1 VRARALGIFL
11 LGAAGACAGCTLVND
26 IDVCE
31 RPGLPEHEVNRRTEG
46 DQFLHS
52 PRALA
57 AMPFGG
63 ALAVFVSEVSAT
75 DPDRTEVRGTVIGAE
90 GTPLRTCDQ
99 DHELTYAAVD
109 PSGPAEQLR
118 LGPSVAGPA
127 TDDAAG
133 LIVYTEQ
140 QDDGRWD
147 VLGRFVS
154 GTGCPYQ
161 GLGSFNISLGGSEHL
176 ANWASVVSLG
186 ANDFLVLWTT
196 SPSDPASLDYRL
208 RARVVHADP
217 LGPQFLPTVRSAVGD
232 PVEFVPPGSTIA
244 YAAAV
249 VVAPGRVMVTW
260 LANATAGPIV
270 WAAVVDDRLEE
281 VVAPFVVAMGHPG
294 LPPRAGLDMAFDG
307 EQVLVVWVARDGR
320 DVPTVWGRFL
330 TPDGDFL
337 RAPQA
342 PTGGAFAVG
351 RGGGIS
357 QGRPTV
363 ASVPGGGF
371 LVAWEELGAEG
382 SDTGAIGARAFDAQ
396 GGARFNNRACDRDA
410 FTLHGPLEGPQRL
423 PSLARLPGG
432 SLAAAWTDGGFN
444 GPDRSSRSIRGV
456 VLSPRDLF
464 PIE

>member
-1 VRARALGIFL
+1 
-11 LGAAGACAGCTLVND
+11 
-26 IDVCE
+26 
-31 RPGLPEHEVNRRTEG
+31 
-46 DQFLHS
+46 
-52 PRALA
+52 
-57 AMPFGG
+57 MPFGG

-75 DPDRTEVRGTVIGAE
+75 DPDRTEIRGTLVGAE

-109 PSGPAEQLR
+109 ASGPAEQLR
-118 LGPSVAGPA
+118 LGPAVAAP
-127 TDDAAG
+127 TSDDAAG

-161 GLGSFNISLGGSEHL
+161 GLGSFNISLGGPEHL
-176 ANWASVVSLG
+176 ANWGSVVSLG
-186 ANDFLVLWTT
+186 GNDFFVLWTT
-196 SPSDPASLDYRL
+196 SPSDPTSLDYRL

-217 LGPQFLPTVRSAVGD
+217 LGPQFLPTVRSAAGD
-232 PVEFVPPGSTIA
+232 PVELVPPGSTIA

-260 LANATAGPIV
+260 LANTTAGPIV
-270 WAAVVDDRLEE
+270 RAAVVDDRLDE
-281 VVAPFVVAMGHPG
+281 VVAPFVVGRGHPG

-307 EQVLVVWVARDGR
+307 EQVMVVWVARNAR
-320 DVPTVWGRFL
+320 AVPTVWGRYL
-330 TPDGDFL
+330 TTDGDFL

-342 PTGGAFAVG
+342 PAGEVFAVG
-351 RGGGIS
+351 PVDGGS

-363 ASVPGGGF
+363 APVAGGGF
-371 LVAWEELGAEG
+371 VVAWEEGGADG
-382 SDTGAIGARAFDAQ
+382 SDTGTIGARAFDAQ

-410 FTLHGPLEGPQRL
+410 FALHDPLDGPQRL
-423 PSLARLPGG
+423 PSLALLPGG

-444 GPDRSSRSIRGV
+444 GPDRSSRSIRGAV
-456 VLSPRDLF
+456 MPPRALF
-464 PIE
+464 AIE